1 MNFTM
6 NTLKLLHLL
15 PPEFSHSCFIFV
27 AKNFPFLMP
36 KLKIPQIKTEFFGKT
51 AKNYYGVAAGL
62 DKNADCI
69 PALFKMG
76 FGIVEVGTVTPRPQI
91 GNAKPRIWRFIK
103 EKSLLNAMGFPN
115 KGMDYVLQN
124 VMKYKRKNGEILG
137 VNIGRNKNGSSDD
150 YLILI
155 EKFHAHC
162 DYITIN
168 ISSPNTP
175 NLRDVLNNNQML
187 EEFLSEINSHRIR
200 NQIITPFLLKISPDV
215 PNLEDIYKI
224 ACKNNID
231 GFVLTNTTVD
241 KFALP
246 APFNKSNIGGVSGEA
261 LREKS
266 GNILKEFAK
275 INTEKKFVISAGGI
289 STNEQANKRISI
301 GANAVQIYS
310 SLIFGSFI

>member
-1 MNFTM
+1 MK
-6 NTLKLLHLL
+6 TLKLLHFL
-15 PPEFSHSCFIFV
+15 PPEFSHSCFIFA

-36 KLKIPQIKTEFFGKT
+36 KLKIPHIKTDFFGKV

-76 FGIVEVGTVTPRPQI
+76 FGIVEVGTVTPKPQK
-91 GNAKPRIWRFIK
+91 GNAKPRIWRFVK
-103 EKSLLNAMGFPN
+103 EKSILNAMGFPN
-115 KGMDYVLQN
+115 KGMEYALQN

-137 VNIGRNKNGSSDD
+137 VNIGRNKDGSNDD

-155 EKFHAHC
+155 EKFHAYS

-187 EEFLSEINSHRIR
+187 EEFLSDIHSHRII
-200 NQIITPFLLKISPDV
+200 NQITTPFLLKISPDV

-231 GFVLTNTTVD
+231 GFVLTNTTID
-241 KFALP
+241 KSALP
-246 APFNKSNIGGVSGEA
+246 APFNKSNVGGVSGEA

-266 GNILKEFAK
+266 ANILKEFAK
-275 INTEKKFVISAGGI
+275 INTQNKFVISAGGI
-289 STNEQANKRISI
+289 STNEQAAERISN
-301 GANAVQIYS
+301 GSNTVQVYS
-310 SLIFGSFI
+310 SLIFGSFM